1 MTTSFELALPFAP
14 LTGTG
19 TLECTEITQ
28 ESLLQLTTGEAI
40 AIVVRGYSSAEQCE
54 QAVERLF
61 ADTRYKEYDN
71 LPGVHMWGLNSSES
85 LPDPDRKKK
94 YFADA
99 MPTVRALRS
108 IWAPH
113 LSPIDRLRL
122 ELQESWPAGANL
134 KYFDGQ
140 GLFVGQARVFG
151 ERGALPHQDYMPWE
165 LASLR
170 GDAGQASGIQAQLT
184 ANIYLQAPDRGGE
197 VQLWSVGYDH
207 AEYVGLREQPGVP
220 GLDRARIPEPTV
232 QITPEPG
239 MLLIFHATRLHAV
252 LPSEGR
258 PRVALSCFIGVR
270 GEDESLTY
278 WS

>member
-1 MTTSFELALPFAP
+1 MTTSFELALPFVP
-14 LTGTG
+14 LKGTDV
-19 TLECTEITQ
+19 LECTEVTR
-28 ESLLQLTTGEAI
+28 ESLVQLATGDAI
-40 AIVVRGYSSAEQCE
+40 AIVVRGYGEAGQCR
-54 QAVERLF
+54 QAAERLF
-61 ADTRYKEYDN
+61 TDAGYKEYDN
-71 LPGVHMWGLNSSES
+71 LPGVYRWGLNSSES
-85 LPDPDRKKK
+85 MRDPDRKKQ

-134 KYFDGQ
+134 EYYDGQ

-151 ERGALPHQDYMPWE
+151 EMGALPHQDYMLWE

-170 GDAGQASGIQAQLT
+170 GTAAQASDIQSQLT
-184 ANIYLQAPDRGGE
+184 ANIYLQTPDRGGE
-197 VQLWSVGYDH
+197 VQLWSAGYDH
-207 AEYVGLREQPGVP
+207 DEYIALREQPGVP
-220 GLDRARIPEPTV
+220 GLDRGRIPEPTV

-252 LPSEGR
+252 LPSVGR

-270 GEDESLTY
+270 GEDEPLTY